1 MLEFSADFGLE
12 RQLRRSIHDRDYFVQ
27 GSRFAFRINSNYS
40 IPNDGTYYLLYHSIT
55 ICYDDDVAVTM

>member
-12 RQLRRSIHDRDYFVQ
+12 RLRRSIHDRDYFVQ

-40 IPNDGTYYLLYHSIT
+40 IPKDGRSYLLYHSIT
-55 ICYDDDVAVTM
+55 ICYDDDVVTM